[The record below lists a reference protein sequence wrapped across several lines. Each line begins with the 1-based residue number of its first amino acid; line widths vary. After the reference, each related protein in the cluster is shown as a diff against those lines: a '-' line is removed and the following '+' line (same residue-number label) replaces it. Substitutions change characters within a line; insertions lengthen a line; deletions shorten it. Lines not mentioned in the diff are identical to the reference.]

1 MSACAAL
8 FFALTLSVPGGYSW
22 GGGLLLLGGAGC
34 WLAMRFCNRSHWNGN
49 TASAHT
55 SHWDVQDKTLTT
67 LFLAVFLLNA
77 VAVVW
82 HADSGKYLDQGARY
96 LLAIPV
102 LWGLRQVRLRQ
113 HWLWLGLVAG
123 CLGAAAVAWWQL
135 HVWGIPRAAGFL
147 TSAIPFGDIALLLG
161 FWCVLGAALF
171 TAQQRWIWA
180 ALLLLGATAG
190 VYAFAAAATRG
201 GLVAVPVLLVL
212 AGLCLVRRQHART
225 LIPALVVLLAAL
237 VFVVA
242 LLPAGQ
248 IAERRVNEAFAEW
261 QAYSQQGDATN
272 NVGSRLEAWKAALI
286 SIPKKPLLG
295 WGHAD
300 YDAQLKELVSTGQT
314 PPFVATLANTHN
326 QFIEIW
332 LHQGTLGLIAFL
344 ALLITSFWYFAQR
357 LFHADITVRV
367 LACCGASLPAGF
379 AAFGL
384 TQVILGRNNGVMFFL
399 ISLAIWW
406 ATMRQ
411 AEANAASSSPT

>member
-1 MSACAAL
+1 
-8 FFALTLSVPGGYSW
+8 
-22 GGGLLLLGGAGC
+22 
-34 WLAMRFCNRSHWNGN
+34 MRFGKQPREDES
-49 TASAHT
+49 TASAHA

-67 LFLAVFLLNA
+67 LFLAVFLVNALA
-77 VAVVW
+77 VAW
-82 HADSGKYLDQGARY
+82 HADSGKYLDQGVRY
-96 LLAIPV
+96 LMVIPV
-102 LWGLRQVRLRQ
+102 FWGLRQTRLYQ

-135 HVWGIPRAAGFL
+135 HVWGIARAEGFL
-147 TSAIPFGDIALLLG
+147 TSAIPFGDIALMLG
-161 FWCVLGAALF
+161 FWCVLGASLHMAKR
-171 TAQQRWIWA
+171 RWGWM
-180 ALLLLGATAG
+180 ALLLLGAAAG

-201 GLVAVPVLLVL
+201 GLVAVPVLIVL
-212 AGLCLVRRQHART
+212 AGLALVRRQHTRT
-225 LIPALVVLLAAL
+225 LVPGLVVLLAAL
-237 VFVVA
+237 VFIVA

-261 QAYSQQGDATN
+261 HAYSQQGDATN
-272 NVGSRLEAWKAALI
+272 NVGSRLEAWKAAII

-300 YDAQLKELVSTGQT
+300 YDAQLKELVHTGQT

-344 ALLITSFWYFAQR
+344 ALLITSFWYFVQR
-357 LFHADITVRV
+357 MFHTDTTVRV

-399 ISLAIWW
+399 VSLAIWW
-406 ATMRQ
+406 AVMRQ
-411 AEANAASSSPT
+411 AEADAASSLPT